1 MGIEDPNLMGPLL
14 SFREIILV
22 EAPETLPSTQLPL
35 IQEAK
40 DKFTIF
46 RGWRACGLAVSGR
59 RTMGGTELR
68 LEIQNWQMMLENY
81 LEKTK

>member
-1 MGIEDPNLMGPLL
+1 MRESPYPLLALVSFSKMGIEDPNLMGPLL

-22 EAPETLPSTQLPL
+22 EAPKTLPSTQLPL

-46 RGWRACGLAVSGR
+46 RG
-59 RTMGGTELR
+59 
-68 LEIQNWQMMLENY
+68 
-81 LEKTK
+81 